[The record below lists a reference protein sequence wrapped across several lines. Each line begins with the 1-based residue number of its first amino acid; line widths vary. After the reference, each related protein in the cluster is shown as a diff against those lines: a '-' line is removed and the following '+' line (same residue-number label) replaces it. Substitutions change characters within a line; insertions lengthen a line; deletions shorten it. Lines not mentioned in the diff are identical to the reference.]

1 MSTSRD
7 RASTAGGLVALLLTG
22 TLALGGCAGSS
33 DQADARPGPSG
44 SASAPGDSSSSS
56 PSTSPSD
63 NGVEPATGKVVDTSW
78 FTARVPKGYDVVVS
92 GKDFSI
98 SAGGPDADLH
108 FSMIG
113 MNGRQL
119 SLSRLARQVRGSLP
133 GLSHARLGRT
143 TLGGEPAYLLTASKP
158 FDNVSVVGLERDD
171 TMIHLEVDSYGSK
184 AAHQKLLDSIL
195 ATWQWK

>member
-1 MSTSRD
+1 VSTSRD
-7 RASTAGGLVALLLTG
+7 RASTAAGLVALLLGG
-22 TLALGGCAGSS
+22 TLALGGCGGSS
-33 DQADARPGPSG
+33 DQADAHPTPSG
-44 SASAPGDSSSSS
+44 SATAPGGSSSS
-56 PSTSPSD
+56 PSTSPSSGT
-63 NGVEPATGKVVDTSW
+63 GVEPAAGKVVDTSW

-119 SLSRLARQVRGSLP
+119 SLSQLARQARGSLP
-133 GLSHARLGRT
+133 GLGHARLGHT
-143 TLGGEPAYLLTASKP
+143 TLGGEPAYLLAASKP

-171 TMIHLEVDSYGSK
+171 TMIHLEVDSYGTL
-184 AAHQKLLDSIL
+184 AAHRKLLDSIL